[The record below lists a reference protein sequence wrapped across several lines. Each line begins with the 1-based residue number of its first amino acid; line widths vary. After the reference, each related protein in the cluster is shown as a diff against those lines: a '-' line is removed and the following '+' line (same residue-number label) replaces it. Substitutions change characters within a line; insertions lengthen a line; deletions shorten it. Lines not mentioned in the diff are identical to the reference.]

1 MAFRFS
7 SELVANL
14 TIALSSTREMEAG
27 HGAAGSAIC
36 RKGCSSKYSMVTA
49 VAISDAETSNP
60 AG

>member
-14 TIALSSTREMEAG
+14 TIALSSSQEMGG
-27 HGAAGSAIC
+27 HGATGSDIC
-36 RKGCSSKYSMVTA
+36 REGCSSKYSSVTA